1 MAEDSAEQ
9 QMMAPPPAPPA
20 DDPPEG
26 APDWIV
32 TFADLATLLL
42 CFFVLLLSFSR
53 MDDAQ
58 FKEVAGSLKEA
69 FGVQRVVPV
78 WDLPR
83 GIDMISRDFNT
94 TFTTDLAEKI
104 RTAVKQAGG
113 KEEGTSV
120 EENARGLLINLPGSV
135 LFGPASAG
143 ITEEGKTLLAAIS
156 PILREV
162 GGELHIEGHTDATPF
177 GAGVGAGAGA
187 LDGNWRLSFDR
198 ALSVLGFFASEG
210 FAPGTLV
217 PIGRGS
223 SVPVASNAT
232 PEGQQANRRVEIL
245 LLKGFSQTDEQDME
259 IAARARASADA
270 SAASAAAGTGDA
282 ASEGLEADLHIPEA
296 NFSPTEQLS
305 DGPSGPVSLFPE

>member
-1 MAEDSAEQ
+1 MADENAEPSL
-9 QMMAPPPAPPA
+9 MAPPQPLPA

-104 RTAVKQAGG
+104 RSAVKQAGG
-113 KEEGTSV
+113 KAEGTSV

-143 ITEEGKTLLAAIS
+143 LSDEGKAILAAIV

-177 GAGVGAGAGA
+177 GAGTGV
-187 LDGNWRLSFDR
+187 LDGNWRLSFER
-198 ALSVLGFFASEG
+198 ALGVLGFFVEQGG
-210 FAPGTLV
+210 FAPGALV

-245 LLKGFSQTDEQDME
+245 LLRGFSQTDEQDME
-259 IAARARASADA
+259 VAARADARTSSEAPEGSAD
-270 SAASAAAGTGDA
+270 
-282 ASEGLEADLHIPEA
+282 GLDPDLHIPEA
-296 NFSPTEQLS
+296 HFSATEQPFT
-305 DGPSGPVSLFPE
+305 GRSGPVSLFPE